1 MKSFIKNIFSSAL
14 GFFLALGVLLL
25 IGFIFTIGSIASA
38 SQSQKPTVKNNSILY
53 IPLSGTLEEQSVEDP
68 LGELLGSD
76 DTSLGL
82 NQLLAA
88 VKRAKENKKIKGIFL
103 EGGALAADPASL
115 QELRRALNDFKKSG
129 KFIISY
135 ADDYTQGAY
144 YLCSVADRVTINP
157 SGMLMWKGLGQQT
170 MFLKDMLA
178 KFGVKMQV
186 FKVGTYK
193 SAVEPFTNTEMS
205 PANRQQ
211 VTAYLNSIWN
221 NFVKDVSLSRKI
233 SADSLQAYADRNT
246 TFGDTKDLKQMKLV
260 DDLLYIDEVKSQ
272 LKKKVGLDEDEKL
285 TLISPAEVAALD
297 APKAEN
303 GKNEIAVYY
312 AAGDI
317 VDQVPEGFSNSG
329 AVIAAPEVIKD
340 VEDMMND
347 DDIKAVV
354 LRINSGGGSAYASEQ
369 IWHALKK
376 LGAKKPLVVSM
387 GGMAAS
393 GAYYMSS
400 ATNYI
405 FAEPTT
411 LTGSIGIFGI
421 IPDASE
427 LATQKLGLKFDNV
440 KTNKMSDFALG
451 NLARPLNADEQALM
465 QKYIERGYAL
475 FVDRVA
481 KGRKKTAADVDKIG
495 QGRVWTGEQALKIGL
510 VDKLGTLDDAVAYA
524 AKKAGVEKDYRIVEE
539 PQADPWYMTFI
550 NQEKNNYFEQRMR
563 ATLGEMYEP
572 VMFLRTL
579 SGRNYIQARLPYVPN
594 IY

>member
-25 IGFIFTIGSIASA
+25 VGFIFTIGSIASA
-38 SQSQKPTVKNNSILY
+38 SQSQAPSVKNNSVLY
-53 IPLSGTLEEQSVEDP
+53 ISLNGSLEEQSVDDP
-68 LGELLGSD
+68 LSELFGGD
-76 DTSLGL
+76 DASLGL

-88 VKRAKENKKIKGIFL
+88 VKRAGENKKIKGIFL
-103 EGGALAADPASL
+103 EAGTLAADPASL
-115 QELRRALNDFKKSG
+115 QELRRALKDFKKSG

-157 SGMLMWKGLGQQT
+157 SGMLMWKGLNQQT

-205 PANRQQ
+205 EANRQQ
-211 VTAYLNSIWN
+211 VTAYLGSIWN

-233 SADSLQAYADRNT
+233 STDSLQAFADRNT
-246 TFGDTKDLKQMKLV
+246 TFADTKTLKQMKLV
-260 DDLLYIDEVKSQ
+260 DDLLYVDEVKSL
-272 LKKKVGLDEDEKL
+272 LKKKVGLKEDDNL
-285 TLISPAEVAALD
+285 TLVYPSDVAALD
-297 APKAEN
+297 APKGEN

-312 AAGDI
+312 CAGDI
-317 VDQVPEGFSNSG
+317 VDDVPQSFSSNGS
-329 AVIAAPEVIKD
+329 VIAAPTVIKD
-340 VEDMMND
+340 VEEMMND
-347 DDIKAVV
+347 DDVKAVV

-369 IWHALKK
+369 IWHALKQ

-427 LATQKLGLKFDNV
+427 LATSKLGLKFDDV
-440 KTNKMSDFALG
+440 KTNRLSDFTLG
-451 NLARPLNADEQALM
+451 NLERPLNGEEQALM

-481 KGRKKTAADVDKIG
+481 KGRKKSASDVDKIG

-510 VDKLGTLDDAVAYA
+510 VDKLGNLDDAVAYA
-524 AKKAGVEKDYRIVEE
+524 AKKAGVEKDYKVVEE

-550 NQEKNNYFEQRMR
+550 NKEKSNYFEQHLRT
-563 ATLGEMYEP
+563 TLGEMYEP

-579 SGRNYIQARLPYVPN
+579 SGRNYVQARLPYIPN

>member
-285 TLISPAEVAALD
+285 TLISPAEVATLD

-451 NLARPLNADEQALM
+451 NLARPLNADELALM

>member
-329 AVIAAPEVIKD
+329 AVIATPEVIKD

>member
-272 LKKKVGLDEDEKL
+272 LKKKVGLDDDEKL

-510 VDKLGTLDDAVAYA
+510 VDKLGTLDDAVTYA

>member
-25 IGFIFTIGSIASA
+25 VGFIFTIGSIASA
-38 SQSQKPTVKNNSILY
+38 SQSQKPTIKNNSVLY
-53 IPLSGTLEEQSVEDP
+53 LSLSGSLEEQAVEDP
-68 LGELLGSD
+68 LSELLGAD
-76 DTSLGL
+76 NEALGL

-88 VKRAKENKKIKGIFL
+88 VKRAKSNKNIKGIFL
-103 EGGALAADPASL
+103 EAGSLSADPASL
-115 QELRRALNDFKKSG
+115 QELRRALKEFKESG

-157 SGMLMWKGLGQQT
+157 SGMLMWKGLNQQT

-193 SAVEPFTNTEMS
+193 SAVEPFTNSEMS
-205 PANRQQ
+205 EANRQQ
-211 VTAYLNSIWN
+211 VTAYLGSIWN

-246 TFGDTKDLKQMKLV
+246 TFADTKTLKQMKLV
-260 DDLLYIDEVKSQ
+260 DDLLYIDEVKSL
-272 LKKKVGLDEDEKL
+272 LKKKVGLKEDDKL
-285 TLISPAEVAALD
+285 TLVYPSDAAALD
-297 APKAEN
+297 APKEEN
-303 GKNEIAVYY
+303 GKNEIVVYY
-312 AAGDI
+312 CAGDI
-317 VDQVPEGFSNSG
+317 VDDVPQSFSSNGS
-329 AVIAAPEVIKD
+329 VIAAPTVIKD
-340 VEDMMND
+340 VEEMMND
-347 DDIKAVV
+347 DDVKAVV

-369 IWHALKK
+369 IWHALKQ
-376 LGAKKPLVVSM
+376 LGAKKPLIVSM

-400 ATNYI
+400 ATSYI

-427 LATQKLGLKFDNV
+427 LATSKLGLKFDNV
-440 KTNKMSDFALG
+440 KTNRLSDFTLG
-451 NLARPLNADEQALM
+451 NPARPLNGDEQALM

-481 KGRKKTAADVDKIG
+481 KGRHMTAQNVDKIG

-510 VDKLGTLDDAVAYA
+510 VDKLGNLNDAVAYA
-524 AKKAGVEKDYRIVEE
+524 AKKAGVEKDYKIVEE

-550 NQEKNNYFEQRMR
+550 NQEKSNYFEQHLR

-579 SGRNYIQARLPYVPN
+579 SGRNYVQARLPYIPN

>member
-451 NLARPLNADEQALM
+451 NLARPLNADELALM

>member
-376 LGAKKPLVVSM
+376 LGAKKPLMVSM

-510 VDKLGTLDDAVAYA
+510 VDKLGTLDDAVTYA

>member
-539 PQADPWYMTFI
+539 PQAEPWYMTFI

>member
-285 TLISPAEVAALD
+285 TLISPAEVATLD

-451 NLARPLNADEQALM
+451 NLARPLNADELALM

-539 PQADPWYMTFI
+539 PQAEPWYMTFI